1 LPYRQSKETTVAE
14 VRYVLLTGLHLLPI
28 SKTNKLPTACNR
40 REAAKKKAV
49 RVMLLDHEVIMEEAG
64 KWDQLEYYVNDDNDN
79 NESKEE
85 SEEES
90 ESGNE
95 SKE

>member
-1 LPYRQSKETTVAE
+1 MKV
-14 VRYVLLTGLHLLPI
+14 
-28 SKTNKLPTACNR
+28 K
-40 REAAKKKAV
+40 
-49 RVMLLDHEVIMEEAG
+49 LLDHEVIMEEGG
-64 KWDQLEYYVNDDNDN
+64 KRDQLEFDVDDDNDD